1 MNFLDFITFQ
11 QSKIQ
16 DGKEEIVKKEKQ
28 EKIKK
33 EKLTTDKSKKERV
46 IIDKYKKEK
55 LENVKKDQDVALN
68 NKINQPTFMK
78 KEYFRKGDFVTI
90 VRMENSNMN
99 VYKGYKGEIYDYTK
113 NSDYALVII
122 DCLNAS
128 PIRMHV
134 NHLIKRKT

>member
-16 DGKEEIVKKEKQ
+16 DGKEEMIKKEKQ
-28 EKIKK
+28 EKLKK

-46 IIDKYKKEK
+46 IDKYKKEK
-55 LENVKKDQDVALN
+55 LENAKKDQDLALN
-68 NKINQPTFMK
+68 NKINQTTFMK